1 MTDGEVSAREDERAS
16 HSTHR
21 IGRRRLQHHSLAAS
35 GAPAMSAAVAD
46 NVPGQNA
53 IREFLHLQST
63 VPCRSLLARIFGVS
77 PLVPETRTWYHAA
90 TSEIAVGEELGRLD
104 PEWLVLHAL
113 PVAAGSDID
122 HLVIGPGGVFILN
135 TKSHPGQTI
144 WASQRSFLVS
154 GMRHPYIRNMEYE
167 MGRAE
172 RLLTIAAQT
181 PVEVAGVLVVVAA
194 RSITVRD
201 KHRDV
206 TVLPSSA
213 VLQWILARPRV
224 LTPGDVARIGAATK
238 RDSTW
243 YARSSTNG
251 VDHATGDAGDKHD
264 LLARFAAH
272 RAEVRRAWRLQVTWA
287 TGTAIAGATGFILV
301 TYSILVSALA
311 SLANH

>member
-16 HSTHR
+16 HSSHR
-21 IGRRRLQHHSLAAS
+21 ISRRRPQHHSAPVS
-35 GAPAMSAAVAD
+35 GPISIAVAD
-46 NVPGQNA
+46 NIPGQGA
-53 IREFLHLQST
+53 IVEFLRLQST
-63 VPCRSLLARIFGVS
+63 GAGRSLLARVFGVS
-77 PLVPETRTWYHAA
+77 PLVPETRTWYEAA
-90 TSEIAVGEELGRLD
+90 TSEITVGDELARLA

-172 RLLTIAAQT
+172 RVLTVAAQT

-194 RSITVRD
+194 KSITVRD

-213 VLQWILARPRV
+213 VLQWILARPPV
-224 LTPGDVARIGAATK
+224 LTPGDVARIGAAAAL
-238 RDSTW
+238 DSTW
-243 YARSSTNG
+243 YTGSRPSGTE
-251 VDHATGDAGDKHD
+251 HAETMPGDKHE
-264 LLARFAAH
+264 LLVRFAEY
-272 RAEVRRAWRLQVTWA
+272 RAEVRRAWRRQVTWA
-287 TGTAIAGATGFILV
+287 TGTAVVGAAGFILV
-301 TYSILVSALA
+301 TYSILINAFS
-311 SLANH
+311 SLGDR

>member
-16 HSTHR
+16 HSSLR
-21 IGRRRLQHHSLAAS
+21 ISRRRAQHHS
-35 GAPAMSAAVAD
+35 APVPGPVSVAVAD
-46 NVPGQNA
+46 NIPGQGA
-53 IREFLHLQST
+53 IVEFLRLQST
-63 VPCRSLLARIFGVS
+63 VAGRSVLARVFGVS
-77 PLVPETRTWYHAA
+77 PLVPETRTWYEAA
-90 TSEIAVGEELGRLD
+90 TSEITVGDELARLA

-172 RLLTIAAQT
+172 RMLTVAAQT

-213 VLQWILARPRV
+213 VLQWILARPPV
-224 LTPGDVARIGAATK
+224 LTPGDVARIGAAAAL
-238 RDSTW
+238 DSTW
-243 YARSSTNG
+243 YATSRGTE
-251 VDHATGDAGDKHD
+251 HAEAIPGDRHE
-264 LLARFAAH
+264 LLVRFAQY
-272 RAEVRRAWRLQVTWA
+272 RAEVRRAWRRQVTWA
-287 TGTAIAGATGFILV
+287 AGTAVVGAAGFVLV
-301 TYSILVSALA
+301 TYSILVGALA
-311 SLANH
+311 SVGDR